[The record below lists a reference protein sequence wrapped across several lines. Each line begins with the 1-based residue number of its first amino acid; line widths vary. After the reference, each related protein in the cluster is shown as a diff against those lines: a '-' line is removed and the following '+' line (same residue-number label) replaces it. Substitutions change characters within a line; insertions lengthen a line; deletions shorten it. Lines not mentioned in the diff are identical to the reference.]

1 MGQAFKGKSVAV
13 QVEGLDAIQIAI
25 YILKKKKK
33 RELLQIGGQKKLE
46 KETYSV

>member
-33 RELLQIGGQKKLE
+33 KGTPPDWGTKK
-46 KETYSV
+46 T